1 MERLIQSHMG
11 ETHSFERGTATD
23 GHKDQHTHMAQTPL
37 QWSGYSKNK
46 ADMFVSVILDCTGV
60 DGSEFQSSYFFL
72 LK

>member
-37 QWSGYSKNK
+37 QRSGYSKHK
-46 ADMFVSVILDCTGV
+46 ADTFVSLILDCTGV
-60 DGSEFQSSYFFL
+60 DGSEFQSSSFS
-72 LK
+72 